1 MPLSRT
7 AAACCGKAH
16 PILRELQGRARAA
29 RRYRP
34 LSSPAFP
41 SPTIAPKNR
50 PAIVGIAASQKDT
63 GSFPSP
69 ATVAEAMEVLS
80 RTRNPA
86 RRPNRTALGRLSL
99 SKKPRCVSGGMR
111 LPAANGGGGQAG
123 LRQNA
128 GKGATTTTA
137 ARAFRERTTHRWRQ
151 ATWHIVV
158 PFFFSFFFLLF
169 CDASTSVVTS
179 DVHQPPLPPSASTSA
194 SSYCVIVCL
203 PHCAVWRRNGKER
216 KARAGRVRCHATR
229 SPKKCAVSSALATRL
244 WL

>member
-41 SPTIAPKNR
+41 NPTIAPKNR
-50 PAIVGIAASQKDT
+50 PAIVGIAASQKDA

-158 PFFFSFFFLLF
+158 PFFFSFFPFL
-169 CDASTSVVTS
+169 CVMHRRRSSRRTSTS
-179 DVHQPPLPPSASTSA
+179 HHCRRRRRRPRA
-194 SSYCVIVCL
+194 VIVL
-203 PHCAVWRRNGKER
+203 LCAYRIARCAGEMEKRGKRER
-216 KARAGRVRCHATR
+216 GV
-229 SPKKCAVSSALATRL
+229 
-244 WL
+244 